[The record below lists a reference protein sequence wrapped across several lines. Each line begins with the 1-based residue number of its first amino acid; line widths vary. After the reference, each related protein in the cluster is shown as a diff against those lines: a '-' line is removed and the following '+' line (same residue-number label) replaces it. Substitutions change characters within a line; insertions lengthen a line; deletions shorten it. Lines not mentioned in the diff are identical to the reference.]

1 MFFLSPLFAL
11 VFASLF
17 SVGSARPHEKRAEQF
32 NIYAFGDNISGLQV
46 YYSDGAAVIGDST
59 QSNST
64 GVLPVY
70 FTVNDATSSSGNTF
84 TAHSESKAKALS
96 DEVLYI
102 SNDGTDKVGF
112 ASSTERSS
120 TKLTNVW
127 WLYGRYVMIN
137 VEGATFYAEQTSNG
151 WYALSW
157 SSADQSGTKKTLVT
171 LRTIEPSTNSVLA

>member
-1 MFFLSPLFAL
+1 M
-11 VFASLF
+11 
-17 SVGSARPHEKRAEQF
+17 
-32 NIYAFGDNISGLQV
+32 
-46 YYSDGAAVIGDST
+46 IGDST

-70 FTVNDATSSSGNTF
+70 CMYLPTRLILSPIWCIRFALYKKADSSFLVTVNDATSSSGNTF

-127 WLYGRYVMIN
+127 WLYGRYVMTN

-157 SSADQSGTKKTLVT
+157 SSADQSGTKKTPVT